1 MVLPI
6 NYVTKIILSSLVNDG
21 CTNHIAFSSD
31 EMFFSNV
38 LTEIAI
44 AFFLSSNCI
53 MVLLINNVTIIILS
67 SLVRW
72 LY

>member
-31 EMFFSNV
+31 EMCFSNV

-44 AFFLSSNCI
+44 AFLFLSSSTQNATNIEI
-53 MVLLINNVTIIILS
+53 MP
-67 SLVRW
+67 SLVSS
-72 LY
+72 